1 MRASGKTSQSH
12 GLRVLPLRRNHKV
25 DDFDD
30 NSIPMVVSVIE
41 NFKHCHLV
49 LSIVTKCR
57 DDMVLD
63 DGLKAL
69 EPLTLK
75 IILDLI
81 FNC

>member
-1 MRASGKTSQSH
+1 
-12 GLRVLPLRRNHKV
+12 
-25 DDFDD
+25 
-30 NSIPMVVSVIE
+30 MVVSVIE

-57 DDMVLD
+57 DDVVLD

-69 EPLTLK
+69 ELLTLK